1 MNIKK
6 IIIIVL
12 IFFTFFL
19 NKSFCK
25 ENKIL
30 IRVNNEI
37 ITTIDILNEVRFLSI
52 MNAEFREFEQDKKIE
67 IAKNS
72 LIKDK
77 IKLIEIL
84 KYRKNLDVESPLFE
98 NIVKNYFPDLKIK
111 NLNEFENYFNKQNL
125 DLKFLKQKI
134 SIETF
139 WNRLIFEKF
148 SKNVKINK
156 NEIETEVL
164 SKEKQK
170 EYLLSEIVFNVS
182 NNEKLDD
189 KINLISKTIVEKSFA
204 KAALNFSISDTTN
217 KGGKLGWIKEN
228 ILSDDI
234 KIQISKTKIGNFTK
248 PIVIPGGFIILK
260 VENVR
265 VIKRK
270 INEEKEIQNIINKK
284 TNDQLRLFSNIYLN
298 KLKKNIEI
306 NET

>member
-164 SKEKQK
+164 SKEKQN
-170 EYLLSEIVFNVS
+170 FN
-182 NNEKLDD
+182 L
-189 KINLISKTIVEKSFA
+189 T
-204 KAALNFSISDTTN
+204 
-217 KGGKLGWIKEN
+217 
-228 ILSDDI
+228 
-234 KIQISKTKIGNFTK
+234 
-248 PIVIPGGFIILK
+248 
-260 VENVR
+260 
-265 VIKRK
+265 
-270 INEEKEIQNIINKK
+270 
-284 TNDQLRLFSNIYLN
+284 
-298 KLKKNIEI
+298 
-306 NET
+306 